1 MRRLLSLCLLAIASN
16 SVAEP
21 PAVRLDSI
29 AYDDLAAEIS
39 RLKGR
44 VVLVDV
50 WGEFCGPCKKK
61 MPSVV
66 ALHTK
71 HGRQGLAVVTVSVDP
86 PDDSDARAAAK
97 AFLAKH
103 GATCRNVILSDSP
116 TVWQAKWKAEAV
128 PLVFLFDREGRL
140 VQKWADKFEITEVEK
155 RVAKLM
161 ADGP

>member
-1 MRRLLSLCLLAIASN
+1 MRRLLSLCLLAIATN

-21 PAVRLDSI
+21 PAVRLESI

-50 WGEFCGPCKKK
+50 WGEFCGPCKEK
-61 MPSVV
+61 MASVV

-71 HGRQGLAVVTVSVDP
+71 HGRQGLTVVTVSVDP
-86 PDDSDARAAAK
+86 PDDADARAAAK
-97 AFLAKH
+97 AFLVKR

-116 TVWQAKWKAEAV
+116 AVWQAKWKAEAV
-128 PLVFLFDREGRL
+128 PLAFLFDREGQL
-140 VQKWADKFEITEVEK
+140 VQKWADKFEMAEVEK